1 MSPATLNSLHVAVLL
16 KIAVIAMSFNLV
28 PLDLGAG
35 ENGAI
40 ADSRALLSFLAQ
52 TVASHW
58 GVLRGVRL

>member
-35 ENGAI
+35 ENGALAI
-40 ADSRALLSFLAQ
+40 LSGSDSSFSLGRAPRREALGL
-52 TVASHW
+52 
-58 GVLRGVRL
+58 GV